1 MRKAMLGLAVPLML
15 LAGCSV
21 EAGNDDSGNGMAS
34 LKVGEDGNVSITA
47 TDGADG
53 VSVSI
58 PGFDAK
64 LKVPGV
70 ELGGDDMDIDGMKL
84 YPGSEVKGIN
94 VTDQKGA
101 GNSRVEM
108 RFTSPATP
116 DKIAAYFEAA
126 ARDQGFT
133 EVKVANSDGAATF
146 TAKQTDGDDVTIV
159 MNRAAGGTTA
169 GQILIRGQK

>member
-1 MRKAMLGLAVPLML
+1 MRKAMLGLAVPLLL

-21 EAGNDDSGNGMAS
+21 DAGNDDSGNGMAS

-70 ELGGDDMDIDGMKL
+70 ELGGGDMDIDGMKL

-108 RFTSPATP
+108 RFTSPASP
-116 DKIAAYFEAA
+116 DKVAAHFEAA
-126 ARDQGFT
+126 AREQDFS
-133 EVKVANSDGAATF
+133 EVTVADSNGGVTF
-146 TAKQTDGDDVTIV
+146 SAKQSDGDDVTIV
-159 MNRAAGGTTA
+159 MNPAAGGTTS
-169 GQILIRGQK
+169 GQILIRGRK

>member
-1 MRKAMLGLAVPLML
+1 
-15 LAGCSV
+15 
-21 EAGNDDSGNGMAS
+21 
-34 LKVGEDGNVSITA
+34 
-47 TDGADG
+47 
-53 VSVSI
+53 
-58 PGFDAK
+58 
-64 LKVPGV
+64 
-70 ELGGDDMDIDGMKL
+70 MDIDGMKL